1 MVILNFTYI
10 ILAMSVKGFVTA
22 VNVLSHAAIV
32 LEKLKWHVVLVEDVV
47 SAVAREK
54 FYVLVFEFQFKN
66 FLLNY

>member
-1 MVILNFTYI
+1 
-10 ILAMSVKGFVTA
+10 MSVKGFVTA

-54 FYVLVFEFQFKN
+54 FYVLVFEFEFKN
-66 FLLNY
+66 YLLNY